1 MNLLQLFRSE
11 GYPLYVLCVLLAA
24 FLLDKLDRYLLA
36 TTSAPMAQ
44 DIHFGDMGCLDNIT
58 VMFLGNI
65 TCKKVKSEDS
75 CTRLTNPNGTQYCLW
90 DYNGSGV
97 QYQILVGPAFTV
109 VFSITGVILGFIAD
123 IWNRKYILV
132 MCLMFWSGVTILTG
146 FAQEYWHVVLL
157 RFALGMGEAGCT
169 PFAASI
175 IADYFSEEMR
185 GSAMGFFNWGIYI
198 AYSLSFAIGN
208 YVTKANINGQGWRW
222 AYFISGIPGFPLGLL
237 ILLTVKEPERRET
250 AKEIKDSKNHDPSPL
265 RRLMT
270 ILRSILNPSLMML
283 IIAGSVRNAA
293 GYIWSNNTQLFFDYY
308 YKDSQVGL
316 WMSWVPLF
324 SGCFGVLFGGF
335 ISDRVVKRVGPQGR
349 IWVLVLS
356 QLCAAP
362 FATMALYLEPPYAF
376 LALIP
381 CYIIGEMWVGVTLA
395 VVVELVPSYIRTS
408 IVAVYLFIST
418 NIGGNSPLL
427 VPPLKRA
434 TSLRTALTILF
445 PGLYV
450 AGSLLFVLTLL
461 VLRRDLKKVQQEEEE
476 RQLLVNEGE
485 GPEDSGKSYKAQR

>member
-222 AYFISGIPGFPLGLL
+222 AYFISGIPGFPMALL
-237 ILLTVKEPERRET
+237 ILLTVKEPDRRKIV
-250 AKEIKDSKNHDPSPL
+250 KEKDGKSYDLSPL
-265 RRLMT
+265 RTLRA
-270 ILRSILNPSLMML
+270 ILRTLLSPSLIIL
-283 IIAGSVRNAA
+283 IIAGTARNAA
-293 GYIWSNNTQLFFDYY
+293 GYIWGNNTQLFFDHY
-308 YKDSQVGL
+308 YKDSQVGF
-316 WMSWVPLF
+316 WMSWVPVVG
-324 SGCFGVLFGGF
+324 GCIGVLFGGF

>member
-11 GYPLYVLCVLLAA
+11 GYPLYVLCVLLVTY
-24 FLLDKLDRYLLA
+24 LLNQLDRYILA

-44 DIHFGDMGCLDNIT
+44 DIHFGDMGCLENST
-58 VMFLGNI
+58 VTLPGNI
-65 TCKKVKSEDS
+65 TCKKVEHEFS
-75 CTRLTNPNGTQYCLW
+75 CTNLTNPNGTQYCLW
-90 DYNGSGV
+90 DYNGSGE
-97 QYQILVGPAFTV
+97 QYQVLVGPAFTIV
-109 VFSITGVILGFIAD
+109 YTITGVILGFIAD

-132 MCLMFWSGVTILTG
+132 VCLMLWSGVTILTG

-157 RFALGMGEAGCT
+157 RFALGIGQAGCT

-175 IADYFSEEMR
+175 IADYFPAEIR
-185 GSAMGFFNWGIYI
+185 GSAMGFYNWGIYTG
-198 AYSLSFAIGN
+198 YSLSYAIGN
-208 YVTKANINGQGWRW
+208 YITKANINGQGWRW
-222 AYFISGIPGFPLGLL
+222 AYYISGIPGFVVGLL
-237 ILLTVKEPERRET
+237 ILLSVKEPERRMT
-250 AKEIKDSKNHDPSPL
+250 AKEKDDKSYDLTPL
-265 RRLMT
+265 RKLRT
-270 ILRSILNPSLMML
+270 ILRSFLNPSLMML

-293 GYIWSNNTQLFFDYY
+293 GYIWGNNTQLFFDHY

-381 CYIIGEMWVGVTLA
+381 SNIIGEMWVGVTLA

-408 IVAVYLFIST
+408 TVAVYLFIST

-427 VPPLKRA
+427 VTPLRKA
-434 TSLRTALTILF
+434 TSFRTALTILF

-461 VLRRDLKKVQQEEEE
+461 VLRRDIKKVKQEEEE
-476 RQLLVNEGE
+476 RQLLLNQGE
-485 GPEDSGKSYKAQR
+485 DPEESGKSYGARRT